1 MAVFIIATVGVA
13 CPGFFLLTSVIGEST
28 TLYVYLAAGLGW
40 SGGGDDGVVRRRG
53 AATALEG
60 VRFGVLIEDIVIP
73 CCFLLA
79 KLLLLNCSYG
89 FLSGARKKLCQNGI
103 KTIWT
108 WSSFRVNH
116 ATANLK

>member
-13 CPGFFLLTSVIGEST
+13 CSGFFLLTSVIGEST

-40 SGGGDDGVVRRRG
+40 SGGGGGVVAARRQ
-53 AATALEG
+53 ALEG